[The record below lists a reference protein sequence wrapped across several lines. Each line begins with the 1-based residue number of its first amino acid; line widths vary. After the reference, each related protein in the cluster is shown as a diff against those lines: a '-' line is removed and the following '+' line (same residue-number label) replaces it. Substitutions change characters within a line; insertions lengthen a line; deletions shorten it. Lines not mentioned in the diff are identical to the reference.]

1 MPIAAHRRVRNS
13 RKTDTRIETGRELR
27 EKGMA
32 LSASKQVQ
40 QIRRGM
46 VAMLSAMLERDDLT
60 GTADD
65 IAADLDRKYED
76 GGHWVGS
83 VTSNLL
89 NRSLIEFIGYT
100 KSARRSRHSGVL
112 GQYRIVDPHQARGFI
127 ASLNTAKSPSSP
139 QSDCLDDYTEKTTT
153 NLQETNH
160 AP

>member
-13 RKTDTRIETGRELR
+13 RKTDTGIETGRELR

-32 LSASKQVQ
+32 LSASKHAQ

-89 NRSLIEFIGYT
+89 KRSLIEFFGYT
-100 KSARRSRHSGVL
+100 KSARRSRHSGVF
-112 GQYRIVDPHQARGFI
+112 GQNRIVDPHRAREFI
-127 ASLNTAKSPSSP
+127 ASMNAAKNPMPP
-139 QSDCLDDYTEKTTT
+139 QSDCSDNYMEQTTT
-153 NLQETNH
+153 NPQETNH

>member
-1 MPIAAHRRVRNS
+1 MTIAMDA
-13 RKTDTRIETGRELR
+13 RKRPRLNRDRGPETADELR

-32 LSASKQVQ
+32 LSASKHAG
-40 QIRRGM
+40 QIRQGM
-46 VAMLSAMLERDDLT
+46 IAMLSAMLKRDDLT

-65 IAADLDRKYED
+65 IAADLDGKYED
-76 GGHWVGS
+76 GGRWVGS

-127 ASLNTAKSPSSP
+127 ASLNTAKSPMSP
-139 QSDCLDDYTEKTTT
+139 QSDCLDDYTEQTTT